1 MAMAAGS
8 FHATRFT
15 VAWPS
20 GEMGPMGLE
29 GAVRLGYS
37 KELAAVEDPAEREAL
52 YEKLVAESYEQG
64 RAMTAAMFFDV
75 DDVIDPADTRRWIST
90 LF

>member
-1 MAMAAGS
+1 
-8 FHATRFT
+8 
-15 VAWPS
+15 
-20 GEMGPMGLE
+20 MGPMGLE